1 MKMFPRMWA
10 AALLAVA
17 VATCHAASGG
27 DEPVKSAAAALPD
40 APGMPADADQ
50 GARPAHG
57 QGFGDAPLRV
67 GVEPFSALAIQVKVG
82 LGGFGIDIATPV
94 TSRLNLRGGAT
105 FLSYNPN
112 LTIDGETILGDIQLK
127 SVSENFDFFPFGN
140 RFRISPGVVFYNGN
154 HISATTSV
162 PGGQSFTL
170 NDVQYLSSP
179 SDPIRGTFGLSFG
192 NQLAPSLTMGFGNMI
207 PRNGGHWSV
216 PFEIGAEYLGKKPV
230 IALSLGGTACQ
241 MSTAPSNCSSVA
253 SDPTTQQNVLAE
265 QADLNSDIPS
275 ALRFFPIVSIG
286 VSYRFNLTRER

>member
-1 MKMFPRMWA
+1 MKMFPKVLA

-17 VATCHAASGG
+17 SAACHAG
-27 DEPVKSAAAALPD
+27 DEPVRTAAATLPD
-40 APGMPADADQ
+40 APDAAPNPA
-50 GARPAHG
+50 PG
-57 QGFGDAPLRV
+57 QGFGGAPLRV
-67 GVEPFSALAIQVKVG
+67 GVEPFSAIAIQIKAG

-105 FLSYNPN
+105 FLTYNPN
-112 LTIDGETILGDIQLK
+112 LTIDGETINGDIKLR

-140 RFRISPGVVFYNGN
+140 RFRISPGIVFYNGN
-154 HISATTSV
+154 HISALASV
-162 PGGQSFTL
+162 PGGQTFTL
-170 NDVQYLSSP
+170 NDVDYISSP
-179 SDPIRGTFGLSFG
+179 SDPIHGTFNLSFG

-241 MSTAPSNCSSVA
+241 MSTAPANCNPVA

-265 QADLNSDIPS
+265 QAGLNGDIPS

-286 VSYRFNLTRER
+286 VSYRFNLMRER